1 MPVLLSSGGS
11 LMGFSGSR
19 FSLHYQTPMLKV
31 GIYLFPDSLEL
42 FSQLDEI
49 SEHPL
54 TDFIE
59 AGIFA
64 DVNDRPQQISVCFL
78 NSSPRYV
85 RKGFDLASNQDQCLF
100 QFPSHEGELV
110 ASSRKNPIQHFIYLY
125 DERVRYQ
132 AVSLI

>member
-1 MPVLLSSGGS
+1 MEALD
-11 LMGFSGSR
+11 GFLVVG
-19 FSLHYQTPMLKV
+19 FPCIPDPHVEV

-42 FSQLDEI
+42 FSQLDKI

-54 TDFIE
+54 ADFIKT
-59 AGIFA
+59 GIFA
-64 DVNDRPQQISVCFL
+64 DVNDRPQQISVCLFEFF
-78 NSSPRYV
+78 SQVV